1 MTGAIKVLIA
11 DDNRDFCSILR
22 DFFSNNPD
30 FELVDVCSNGLEVL
44 EALNKKE
51 TDVLVL
57 DLIMPHMD
65 GIGVLEKMV
74 DMKPRPKVIILTALA
89 RKI

>member
-44 EALNKKE
+44 EALNKKRR
-51 TDVLVL
+51 TSWFWTSLC
-57 DLIMPHMD
+57 PTW
-65 GIGVLEKMV
+65 
-74 DMKPRPKVIILTALA
+74 TASGYWK
-89 RKI
+89 RWSI

>member
-30 FELVDVCSNGLEVL
+30 F
-44 EALNKKE
+44 
-51 TDVLVL
+51 
-57 DLIMPHMD
+57 
-65 GIGVLEKMV
+65 
-74 DMKPRPKVIILTALA
+74 
-89 RKI
+89 